1 MAKYDV
7 YKDGEGD
14 WTIVPEGQK
23 IVAPVDVVA
32 MNGAAAATRAGV
44 ERIANTKRAGFE
56 ANRTHVKSQS
66 VVNRFGPYE
75 LAGSIEVA

>member
-14 WTIVPEGQK
+14 WTIVPEGQA
-23 IVAPVDVVA
+23 IVAPVDVIA
-32 MNGAAAATRAGV
+32 MNGSAVATLEDVQRTAL
-44 ERIANTKRAGFE
+44 NKRAGFE
-56 ANRTHVKSQS
+56 ANRTHVKSQA

-75 LAGSIEVA
+75 LVGTIEV

>member
-23 IVAPVDVVA
+23 IVAPVDVIA
-32 MNGAAAATRAGV
+32 MNGAAAATLADV

>member
-23 IVAPVDVVA
+23 IVAPVDVIA
-32 MNGAAAATRAGV
+32 MNGAAAAPLADV